1 MTVMIFDGD
10 CGFCSAC
17 VRWGYRNLQRMPESI
32 PFQTIDVAEYGLTRE
47 QVQAAVWLIEPGRE
61 KNRGH
66 LAVGALLALQPEL
79 YWRFLARMMRAPILS
94 GLAALGYRLVVRF
107 RHRLPGAT
115 EACALPAKGVDVT
128 GTGTK

>member
-17 VRWGYRNLQRMPESI
+17 VRWGYRNLKRMPESI
-32 PFQTIDVAEYGLTRE
+32 PFQVIDVATYGLTLE
-47 QVQAAVWLIEPGRE
+47 QVKSAVWLIEPSG
-61 KNRGH
+61 KHNRGH
-66 LAVGALLALQPEL
+66 LAVAALLALQPEF
-79 YWRFLARMMRAPILS
+79 YWRFLAGLMRAPILS

-115 EACALPAKGVDVT
+115 EACAMPAKNAPAREGRA
-128 GTGTK
+128 